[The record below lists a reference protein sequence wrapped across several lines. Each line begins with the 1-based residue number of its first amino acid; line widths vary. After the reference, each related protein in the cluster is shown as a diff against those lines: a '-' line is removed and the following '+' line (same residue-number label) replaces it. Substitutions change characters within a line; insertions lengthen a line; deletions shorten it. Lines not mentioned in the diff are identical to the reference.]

1 MPHAVLMYRPKRRL
15 TKRHHLRIVKL
26 KNQQKTKFVH
36 LNLSGIA
43 DVLWL
48 ATDGLENANLQ
59 HGELI
64 WLDFHHICLNKTFSS
79 GLLQKKKKKSYYLLK
94 SDAQNIYQT
103 INNMSGYLTTGN
115 ASTIYQTITNMQYY
129 LTNLN
134 ASLTYQTIYIYQVCI
149 YIKKLVIW
157 LIINLKIILYYH
169 KIY

>member
-1 MPHAVLMYRPKRRL
+1 MTWWYSDSRLICTAGRIFVIVAKFLKFEKNMPHAVLLYRPKRRL

-64 WLDFHHICLNKTFSS
+64 WLDFHHILKRFFIGT
-79 GLLQKKKKKSYYLLK
+79 LEKKKS
-94 SDAQNIYQT
+94 
-103 INNMSGYLTTGN
+103 
-115 ASTIYQTITNMQYY
+115 
-129 LTNLN
+129 
-134 ASLTYQTIYIYQVCI
+134 SLIFTCAP
-149 YIKKLVIW
+149 
-157 LIINLKIILYYH
+157 
-169 KIY
+169 